1 MPEFKY
7 YIVYGD
13 TEGLNSLED
22 YNEAFKKYGEVLKK
36 YNMELKFW
44 GGAWGASEGIVCVLK
59 GKIEDYQSMMGNPDY
74 REANPIK
81 VGQRTN
87 MVLKF

>member
-7 YIVYGD
+7 YIIYGY
-13 TEGLNSLED
+13 TEGLNSPED
-22 YNEAFKKYGEVLKK
+22 YHNAFKKYGEVVKK

-59 GKIEDYQSMMGNPDY
+59 GKVEDYQIMLGQKDHS
-74 REANPIK
+74 EANPLINR
-81 VGQRTN
+81 RTN
-87 MVLKF
+87 MVLTF